1 MRSSSWATRPSSTS
15 ALRYDE
21 DHRENTTETPEAFLP
36 VGTPPGS
43 SGQVRT
49 NTWNEPQP
57 KVTLALRADG
67 QRDDLRRL
75 SRGFRSGGFN
85 QTGVGAVA
93 DNSVPEVFGVNDLFE
108 AEVADTAEIGVKSQL
123 ADGRLSLNAAIFYT
137 ESENG
142 YFFVFLPANSTQNLG
157 NLDANYQGFE
167 LEMNWHATDNF
178 DLYASYGYTDS
189 EIRTWR
195 IRA

>member
-1 MRSSSWATRPSSTS
+1 V

-57 KVTLALRADG
+57 KVTLRYEPTDNVTLFG
-67 QRDDLRRL
+67 SL

-85 QTGVGAVA
+85 QTGGGAVA
-93 DNSVPEVFGVNDLFE
+93 DATGVFGVSDLFE

-123 ADGRLSLNAAIFYT
+123 ADG
-137 ESENG
+137 
-142 YFFVFLPANSTQNLG
+142 
-157 NLDANYQGFE
+157 
-167 LEMNWHATDNF
+167 
-178 DLYASYGYTDS
+178 
-189 EIRTWR
+189 
-195 IRA
+195 